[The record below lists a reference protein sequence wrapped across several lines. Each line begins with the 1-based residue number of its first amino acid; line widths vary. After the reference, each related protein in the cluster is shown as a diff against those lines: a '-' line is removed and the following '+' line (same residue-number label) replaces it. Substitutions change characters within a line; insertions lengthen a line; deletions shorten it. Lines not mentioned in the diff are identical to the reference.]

1 MSVTYFNVLTKAK
14 NMNCTSRD
22 VDKIHIFIIDW
33 LEGIN
38 QGLKTSGGVVSWHH
52 RNVNMLIW
60 CYIKISGVR
69 LTRKSCIVG
78 LVYEIRPQ
86 TNHTD
91 FFVGCSHVLV
101 VKTWMECNRMELQG
115 SWDTFLTPCLKNSY
129 CTKAFKNFTKSK
141 ATAKYI
147 CLHMYIKCTF

>member
-1 MSVTYFNVLTKAK
+1 M
-14 NMNCTSRD
+14 
-22 VDKIHIFIIDW
+22 
-33 LEGIN
+33 
-38 QGLKTSGGVVSWHH
+38 SWHH
-52 RNVNMLIW
+52 RNVNMLIL
-60 CYIKISGVR
+60 CNIKISGVR

-78 LVYEIRPQ
+78 LVYEIKPITQ
-86 TNHTD
+86 I

-147 CLHMYIKCTF
+147 CLHMYINQHFKNNFLLYKNLLILTLLIPSSLKSKNCLKVDGVVTQAVV